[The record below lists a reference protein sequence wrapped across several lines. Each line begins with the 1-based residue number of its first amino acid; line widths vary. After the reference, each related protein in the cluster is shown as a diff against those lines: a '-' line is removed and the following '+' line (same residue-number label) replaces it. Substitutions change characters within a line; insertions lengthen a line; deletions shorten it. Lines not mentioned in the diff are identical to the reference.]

1 MYMRLWRD
9 DRRNAAEEKSTII
22 RPGLYIETGRK
33 KGLGRARIMHTIY
46 YIRIIRVY
54 TYYCDND
61 DRNIMI
67 YCV

>member
-1 MYMRLWRD
+1 V
-9 DRRNAAEEKSTII
+9 NAAEDKSMMIGYI
-22 RPGLYIETGRK
+22 YIETGRK
-33 KGLGRARIMHTIY
+33 KRVRPRVSMVHKYTIY
-46 YIRIIRVY
+46 TFIQY